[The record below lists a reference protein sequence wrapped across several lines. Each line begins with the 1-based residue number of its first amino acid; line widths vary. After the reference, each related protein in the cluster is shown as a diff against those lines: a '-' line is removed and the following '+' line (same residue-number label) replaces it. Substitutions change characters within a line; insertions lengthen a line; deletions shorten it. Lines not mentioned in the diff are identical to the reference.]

1 MITANANVLIVDDD
15 VSIRESLGAYFED
28 EGFEVHSEE
37 SAEEAL
43 RIMKDRTFDVA
54 VVDLRLPA
62 MDGAEFIRRAH
73 HLWPDVRYLIF
84 TGSASF
90 ELPED
95 LKALPCVSN
104 TVYQK
109 PLLDLKILSEAVRRL
124 AAVKDD
130 SNE

>member
-1 MITANANVLIVDDD
+1 MMTAHVKILIVDDD

-37 SAEEAL
+37 SAEDAL
-43 RIMKDRTFDVA
+43 HIMEDRTFDVA

-73 HLWPDVRYLIF
+73 RFWPDVCYLIF
-84 TGSASF
+84 TGSARF

-109 PLLDLKILSEAVRRL
+109 PLRDMKILSEAVRKL
-124 AAVKDD
+124 ASAKEDPD
-130 SNE
+130 G

>member
-1 MITANANVLIVDDD
+1 MITNSMNILIVDDD
-15 VSIRESLGAYFED
+15 DSIRESLTAFFED
-28 EGFEVHSEE
+28 EGFEVHSAG

-43 RIMKDRTFDVA
+43 LIMKDRTFNAA

-62 MDGAEFIRRAH
+62 MDGAEFIRWASQS
-73 HLWPDVRYLIF
+73 WPDVCYLIF

-95 LKALPCVSN
+95 LRAVPCVSN

-109 PLLDLKILSEAVRRL
+109 PLRDLTILSEAVRHL
-124 AAVKDD
+124 TAAKED